1 MSCETNIK
9 YESKAKC
16 SYKSKKTR
24 TVVNKIED
32 QRGGLNHVHEAFHG
46 EEIKDVMEIEGEG
59 KGVRGWRAVY
69 RVSREGVA
77 KGKDSERVKTGGFR
91 WRLGAKR
98 VEEGRGERDSERLY
112 LGGNHFGVAA

>member
-1 MSCETNIK
+1 MSCKTNMI

-16 SYKSKKTR
+16 SYKSKKKKK

-59 KGVRGWRAVY
+59 KGVRGW
-69 RVSREGVA
+69 
-77 KGKDSERVKTGGFR
+77 
-91 WRLGAKR
+91 
-98 VEEGRGERDSERLY
+98 
-112 LGGNHFGVAA
+112 

>member
-9 YESKAKC
+9 YESKTKC

-69 RVSREGVA
+69 RVSGEGVA

-91 WRLGAKR
+91 WSWEPSEWRRGGGSETAR
-98 VEEGRGERDSERLY
+98 GYTWEETTS
-112 LGGNHFGVAA
+112 V